1 MNKTFAQKLSKA
13 VSKFSG
19 NLIVKTIASG
29 MARLLP
35 VIMIG
40 SIVTLLISLPI
51 DPWLAFLES
60 SGIGSIITIGSKMT
74 NDIITIYLVV
84 ALSFDMARLLKVNQL
99 NAVLVS
105 VVSFFIVTP
114 MTDAMIGE
122 KAAKVFT
129 TRDVRWY
136 HRGIASYIFILSI
149 GRKRTKNQDACQCST
164 SDNSLF

>member
-1 MNKTFAQKLSKA
+1 MKGTFAQKLSKA

-19 NLIVKTIASG
+19 NLVVKTIASG

-84 ALSFDMARLLKVNQL
+84 SLAYDMARLLKVNQL
-99 NAVLVS
+99 NAVL
-105 VVSFFIVTP
+105 
-114 MTDAMIGE
+114 A
-122 KAAKVFT
+122 
-129 TRDVRWY
+129 Y
-136 HRGIASYIFILSI
+136 
-149 GRKRTKNQDACQCST
+149 
-164 SDNSLF
+164 SL